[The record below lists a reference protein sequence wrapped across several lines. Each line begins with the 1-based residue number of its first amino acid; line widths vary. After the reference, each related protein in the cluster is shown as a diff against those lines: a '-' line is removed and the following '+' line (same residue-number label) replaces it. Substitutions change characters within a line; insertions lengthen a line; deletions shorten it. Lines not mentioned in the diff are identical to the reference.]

1 MYLAVF
7 IAVCIASIS
16 NARVCRRDKSS
27 NIVMSLSIYSLRR
40 ISRHLWHWA
49 YLPYL
54 IPDEA
59 SLRVV
64 EYFMNALLVI
74 GIVLDVI

>member
-16 NARVCRRDKSS
+16 NARASRRDKSS
-27 NIVMSLSIYSLRR
+27 NVIMSLSIYSLRR
-40 ISRHLWHWA
+40 ISRYLWHWA

-59 SLRVV
+59 FKSCRNLI
-64 EYFMNALLVI
+64 NALLV
-74 GIVLDVI
+74 GIVLDEI